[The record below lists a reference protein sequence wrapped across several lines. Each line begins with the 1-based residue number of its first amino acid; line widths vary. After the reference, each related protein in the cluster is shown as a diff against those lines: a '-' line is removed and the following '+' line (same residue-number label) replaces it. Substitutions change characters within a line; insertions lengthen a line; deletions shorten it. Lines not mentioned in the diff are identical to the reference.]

1 MQHLNT
7 LFVGKVL
14 LHFQELDST
23 NSHAQEL
30 LAKSKPVEGTI
41 VLASAQ
47 PQGRGQHGSRWE
59 SEPGKNLT
67 LSLILYPDFLPAWRN
82 FVLNKAVSLAVRD
95 CIAAFLPQK
104 NVAIK
109 WPNDIY
115 VGDKKIGGILIQN
128 TLKQSM
134 IASTIIGIGLNI
146 NQTQFSAAVPNP
158 TSLQLESG
166 SEFALETVL
175 AALAQRLEQ
184 YYLQLRAGNWEQLDI
199 FYLQRLY
206 RLGTNSVF
214 QRIDGTVFRGV
225 ITGISDSGRLQI
237 SHDDFVETFDL
248 KEVSFVFSHNPNK

>member
-1 MQHLNT
+1 M
-7 LFVGKVL
+7 
-14 LHFQELDST
+14 
-23 NSHAQEL
+23 
-30 LAKSKPVEGTI
+30 
-41 VLASAQ
+41 LASAQ

-95 CIAAFLPQK
+95 CVAAFLPQK
-104 NVAIK
+104 NVGIK

-128 TLKQSM
+128 TLQQST
-134 IASTIIGIGLNI
+134 IASSIIGIGLNI
-146 NQTQFSAAVPNP
+146 NQTVFSEAVPNP

-166 SEFALETVL
+166 NEFALETVL
-175 AALAQRLEQ
+175 ASLAQRLEQ
-184 YYLQLRAGNWEQLDI
+184 YYLQLRAGNWEQLDVL
-199 FYLQRLY
+199 YLQKLY
-206 RLGTNSVF
+206 RLGINSVF

-237 SHDDFVETFDL
+237 SDDDFVETFDL
-248 KEVSFVFSHNPNK
+248 KEVSFVH